1 MTKMKKFSGKT
12 VDEATETALKEMG
25 VELEEI
31 DIKVDNPGRSGIM
44 GFGGEPAEITVT
56 LLKDIKT
63 KKTTKVEKKS
73 VSKNKKAKKSDVKP
87 KANKDSTSKD
97 DEPAQNESSE
107 NIQEVEKLSSEL
119 LDYFLSSIGV
129 VADTYIREDSNNSR
143 VSFEIEGEDSA
154 LLIGKRGE
162 TLQSIQF
169 LVRMITSKQLGRKSN
184 IQIDIEDYRRRRV
197 RTLRN
202 IARNLAKEVIESGEE
217 RTLEPMSPVDRRII
231 HVALSKNSKIVTESE
246 GKGRD
251 RFVVVKPK

>member
-1 MTKMKKFSGKT
+1 M
-12 VDEATETALKEMG
+12 D

-56 LLKDIKT
+56 LLNAEKSTKT
-63 KKTTKVEKKS
+63 KKKSVAKNKKKS
-73 VSKNKKAKKSDVKP
+73 VAKNKKKSDVKP
-87 KANKDSTSKD
+87 KATKNITSKD
-97 DEPAQNESSE
+97 AEPVDSESPG
-107 NIQEVEKLSSEL
+107 NINEVEQLSSEL

-202 IARNLAKEVIESGEE
+202 IAKNLAREVINSGEE
-217 RTLEPMSPVDRRII
+217 RTLEPMSAVDRRII
-231 HVALSKNSKIVTESE
+231 HVTLSKNPKILTESE

>member
-1 MTKMKKFSGKT
+1 
-12 VDEATETALKEMG
+12 MG

-44 GFGGEPAEITVT
+44 GFGGEPAEISVT
-56 LLKDIKT
+56 LLNAEKKIKSKKKASVDKKD
-63 KKTTKVEKKS
+63 KKEKKS
-73 VSKNKKAKKSDVKP
+73 ESKNPKAKKNI
-87 KANKDSTSKD
+87 NK
-97 DEPAQNESSE
+97 NEEQSSIVEDSE
-107 NIQEVEKLSSEL
+107 NNEEVEKLSSEL

-129 VADTYIREDSNNSR
+129 VADTYIREDSNNSKI
-143 VSFEIEGEDSA
+143 SFEIEGEDSA

-169 LVRMITSKQLGRKSN
+169 LVRMITSRQLGRKSN

-202 IARNLAKEVIESGEE
+202 IARNTAKEVEDTGEE

-231 HVALSKNSKIVTESE
+231 HVSLSKNPRIITESE

-251 RFVVVKPK
+251 RFVVIRPK

>member
-12 VDEATETALKEMG
+12 VDEATEIALKEMD

-56 LLKDIKT
+56 LLNAEKSTKT
-63 KKTTKVEKKS
+63 KKKS
-73 VSKNKKAKKSDVKP
+73 VAKNKKKSDIKP
-87 KANKDSTSKD
+87 KATKNITSKD
-97 DEPAQNESSE
+97 AEPVNSESPG
-107 NIQEVEKLSSEL
+107 NINEVEQLSSEL

-202 IARNLAKEVIESGEE
+202 IAKNLAREVINSGEE
-217 RTLEPMSPVDRRII
+217 RTLEPMSAVDRRII
-231 HVALSKNSKIVTESE
+231 HVTLSKNPKILTESE

>member
-1 MTKMKKFSGKT
+1 
-12 VDEATETALKEMG
+12 MG

-31 DIKVDNPGRSGIM
+31 DIRVDNPGRSGIM

-56 LLKDIKT
+56 LLNDEKNT
-63 KKTTKVEKKS
+63 KPQKKS
-73 VSKNKKAKKSDVKP
+73 VAKIKKESDVKP
-87 KANKDSTSKD
+87 ALKTKASKKITSKD
-97 DEPAQNESSE
+97 DEPVIDQSPESIE
-107 NIQEVEKLSSEL
+107 EVEQLSSEL

-129 VADTYIREDSNNSR
+129 VADTYIREDSNSSR

-202 IARNLAKEVIESGEE
+202 IARNLAKEVIDSGEE

-231 HVALSKNSKIVTESE
+231 HVSLAKNPKIITESE

>member
-1 MTKMKKFSGKT
+1 
-12 VDEATETALKEMG
+12 MG

-73 VSKNKKAKKSDVKP
+73 VSKNKKAKKSDVEP

-202 IARNLAKEVIESGEE
+202 IARNLAKEVIDSGEE

-231 HVALSKNSKIVTESE
+231 HVALSKNSQITTESE

-251 RFVVVKPK
+251 RFVVIKPK

>member
-1 MTKMKKFSGKT
+1 
-12 VDEATETALKEMG
+12 MG

-129 VADTYIREDSNNSR
+129 VADTYIREDSNTSR

-169 LVRMITSKQLGRKSN
+169 LVRMITSNQ
-184 IQIDIEDYRRRRV
+184 
-197 RTLRN
+197 
-202 IARNLAKEVIESGEE
+202 
-217 RTLEPMSPVDRRII
+217 
-231 HVALSKNSKIVTESE
+231 
-246 GKGRD
+246 
-251 RFVVVKPK
+251 

>member
-12 VDEATETALKEMG
+12 VDEATEIALKEMD

-56 LLKDIKT
+56 LLNTEKSTKT
-63 KKTTKVEKKS
+63 KKKS
-73 VSKNKKAKKSDVKP
+73 VAKNKKKSDVKP
-87 KANKDSTSKD
+87 KATKNITSKD
-97 DEPAQNESSE
+97 AEPVDSESPG
-107 NIQEVEKLSSEL
+107 NINEVEQLSSEL

-202 IARNLAKEVIESGEE
+202 IAKNLAREVINSGEE
-217 RTLEPMSPVDRRII
+217 RTLEPMSAVDRRII
-231 HVALSKNSKIVTESE
+231 HVTLSKNPKILTESE

>member
-1 MTKMKKFSGKT
+1 
-12 VDEATETALKEMG
+12 MG

-63 KKTTKVEKKS
+63 KKTTKTEKTTKVEKKS

-87 KANKDSTSKD
+87 KANKNFTSKD

-202 IARNLAKEVIESGEE
+202 IARNLAKEVVDSGEE

-231 HVALSKNSKIVTESE
+231 HVALSKNSQITTESE

-251 RFVVVKPK
+251 RFVVIKPK

>member
-12 VDEATETALKEMG
+12 VDEATEIALKEMG

-31 DIKVDNPGRSGIM
+31 DIRVDNPGRSGIM

-56 LLKDIKT
+56 LLNAEKSTKT
-63 KKTTKVEKKS
+63 QKKS
-73 VSKNKKAKKSDVKP
+73 VAKNKKEKKSDVKL
-87 KANKDSTSKD
+87 KETKNVTSKV
-97 DEPAQNESSE
+97 EESINNESPE
-107 NIQEVEKLSSEL
+107 NINEVEQLSSEL

-202 IARNLAKEVIESGEE
+202 IAKNLAKEVIDSGEE

-231 HVALSKNSKIVTESE
+231 HVALSKNPKILTESE